1 MWQNII
7 TWLMAHWQ
15 VVAALIAAIFG
26 VPLAAGKNPLTL
38 YGGMLGVNSATAA
51 VDDDAADVAAMKRL
65 QARFA
70 RLKCP
75 EGTAALQVVGQH
87 FFHEGT

>member
-1 MWQNII
+1 MWQTILN
-7 TWLMAHWQ
+7 WLMTNWQ
-15 VVAALIAAIFG
+15 VVAAIIAAIFG
-26 VPLAAGKNPLTL
+26 VPLAAGKNPLTV
-38 YGGMLGVNSATAA
+38 YGVMLGMASTP